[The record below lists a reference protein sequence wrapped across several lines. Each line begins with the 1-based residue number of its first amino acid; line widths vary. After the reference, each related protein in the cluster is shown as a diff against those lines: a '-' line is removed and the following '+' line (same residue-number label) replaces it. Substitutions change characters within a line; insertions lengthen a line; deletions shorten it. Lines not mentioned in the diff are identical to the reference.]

1 MDYLAFLTGLFL
13 LAAGVGCIFLRREG
27 RQFSR
32 WRSLAVALAAL
43 GMNIWVGIVVF
54 ALGMEHAPAI
64 IPALL
69 GAVFTMALMA
79 FCLSP
84 LSHGG
89 RSLLALKW
97 SAILAMFALVLSA
110 GLANLHSIGFVAP
123 ILAVSWVAG
132 WQLAGFHN
140 TLFGARKT
148 THPLLTAL
156 LLTSITAVG
165 LVPEAVQICY
175 DVHGRGNTPTR
186 IAFLAALAAAAACSI
201 AFCLILWSALY
212 QKNRNRLSPNLIRRR
227 QIGTSVV
234 LAVAVLL
241 CGNGAWLAHWLGNQA
256 QQKQTANL
264 LSALHLGANNFDTRQ
279 IDLIRGLP
287 AEVQDPAYIAL
298 RAKLLEIRE
307 AVPHNRF
314 TYLLGTR
321 NQRLVFLVDAEDPA
335 HKATFSAPGDP
346 VNAAPEKW
354 QPALAG
360 NSTFLGPYHDE
371 WGVWFSAVVP
381 IKDSH
386 QAVAALLSVDYPAAL
401 WLQPCAARRLAAM
414 VVTLSVA
421 LLLIALFGFHLIS
434 IETARRVE
442 SLSLHLS
449 DAMTAAELDTWECF
463 LRPFKLNLGEHI
475 AATLGWTGANAHASL
490 RKVARQIHPEDRQ
503 QLFRQIRAPG
513 NDRENSS
520 AHEFRLKDA
529 SGRWLWFM
537 LRGSVVQSRLDSD
550 HATRLVG
557 TILNIDERQRS
568 RLERDKQRQFAQ
580 HVMEAVPNG
589 LAVIS
594 AAGAL
599 TYVNPAFIRLARSGT
614 QSLVGKTLDS
624 LIAPL
629 PSAPAGNEGFEATL
643 ACLDGSWIPVQVFR
657 AALSESPQN
666 TDSILVVVDLTAAKE
681 AEQNLIR
688 SRAEAKRLALVAKRT
703 DNAVVIT
710 DAMGRIEWVNEG
722 FTKISGYSKDEVV
735 GQTPGRMLQRPDAS
749 GHARDLMREALR
761 EGKGFETEII
771 NYAKNGRAYI
781 VHIEGQ
787 PLVDKHGTLTGFMA
801 IERDVTQAR
810 RTSNLLEAVASI
822 STTLLAKRIEPAVWG
837 EILAAIGSAAN
848 ADRCYIFRIH
858 PHPVLGTPAMS
869 QSAEWNS
876 GAASPQ
882 LDNSQLQ
889 NFSFHENGYGR
900 WYHELRAGHEI
911 SGTLEQFPAEEQ
923 PMLAAQEI
931 RSLVVVPIFTGQHL
945 SGFMGFDA
953 CQDDRVWENWEI
965 SILRSAA
972 ANIGLRQVAQNE
984 ADALVFA
991 RDAAYNAALAAEAAN
1006 RAKSTFLATMSH
1018 EIRTPLNAVIGMAS
1032 LMESTPLNPQQQD
1045 FAETILTASNFLLEL
1060 INDILDYSRIE
1071 SGRIELDLTPFSL
1084 AELCRDALDVIRLGA
1099 MDKQIELI
1107 DRLDRG
1113 LPAHFVGDQARIRQI
1128 LVNLL
1133 NNAVKFTP
1141 AGFVSLI
1148 VNGHR
1153 AADHRWHLTF
1163 EVKDSGI
1170 GIAPEALERL
1180 FIPFVQADS
1189 STTRRFG
1196 GSGLGLAIS
1205 QRLAEVMEG
1214 SITVQSQLGQGSTVL
1229 VSLALDAATVT
1240 ATLPAVPHAPEFPAA
1255 RLHQFAQLKV
1265 LVAEDNPNN
1274 QKVIRLLLRHLGIEA
1289 DLVTDG
1295 QQAVSAARLTPYDL
1309 ILLDLQMPVMDGLQ
1323 ASREIRSLDRAPR
1336 PYIVALT
1343 ANAFQEDRDAASAAG
1358 MDAYLAKPINLAR
1371 LRDLLGKFLH
1381 RAPAAAAQPAC

>member
-13 LAAGVGCIFLRREG
+13 LAAGVGCVFLRREG

-43 GMNIWVGIVVF
+43 GAHIWVGIVVF
-54 ALGMEHAPAI
+54 ALGMDHAPAA

-69 GAVFTMALMA
+69 GALFTMALLA

-97 SAILAMFALVLSA
+97 TVILAMFSLVLSS
-110 GLANLHSIGFVAP
+110 GLANLHSPGFVAP

-132 WQLAGFHN
+132 WQFAGFHN
-140 TLFGARKT
+140 TLFGARQT
-148 THPLLTAL
+148 THPLATAL
-156 LLTSITAVG
+156 LLTTITAVG
-165 LVPEAVQICY
+165 LVPETVQICY
-175 DVHGRGNTPTR
+175 DVNGTGNAPAR
-186 IAFLAALAAAAACSI
+186 LAFLAALATGAACSV

-212 QKNRNRLSPNLIRRR
+212 QKNRNRLSHNLIRRR
-227 QIGTSVV
+227 YIGTSVI
-234 LAVAVLL
+234 LAVAVVL
-241 CGNGAWLAHWLGNQA
+241 CGNGAWLAYWLGNQA

-264 LSALHLGANNFDTRQ
+264 LSALHLGANNFDPAQ
-279 IDLIRGLP
+279 IELIRGLP
-287 AEVQDPAYIAL
+287 AEVGQPAYTAL
-298 RAKLLEIRE
+298 RAKLLEVRD
-307 AVPHNRF
+307 ALPHNRF

-321 NQRLVFLVDAEDPA
+321 SQRLVFLVDAEDPT

-346 VNAAPEKW
+346 VNDYPAKW

-360 NSTFLGPYHDE
+360 NATFLGPYHDQ

-381 IKDSH
+381 IKNPQ
-386 QAVAALLSVDYPAAL
+386 QAVIALLSVDYPAAL

-442 SLSLHLS
+442 SLSHHLS

-475 AATLGWTGANAHASL
+475 AATLGWTGTNSRASL
-490 RKVARQIHPEDRQ
+490 HKVLRQIHPEDRR
-503 QLFRQIRAPG
+503 QLFRNIRIPESG
-513 NDRENSS
+513 RENSS
-520 AHEFRLKDA
+520 SHEFRLKDA

-537 LRGSVVQSRLDSD
+537 LRGSVVQSRPDSD

-594 AAGAL
+594 AAGVL
-599 TYVNPAFIRLARSGT
+599 SYVNPAFIRLARSGAL
-614 QSLVGKTLDS
+614 SLVGKTLDS

-629 PSAPAGNEGFEATL
+629 PSDPAGNEGFEATL

-657 AALSESPQN
+657 AALSESSQN

-710 DAMGRIEWVNEG
+710 DARGRIEWVNEG
-722 FTKISGYSKDEVV
+722 FSKISGYSKEEVI
-735 GQTPGRMLQRPDAS
+735 GQTPGSMLQRPESSANS
-749 GHARDLMREALR
+749 RRLMRQSIR
-761 EGKGFETEII
+761 DSKGFETEII

-781 VHIEGQ
+781 VHIECQ
-787 PLVDKHGTLTGFMA
+787 PLMDRHGTLTGFMA

-810 RTSNLLEAVASI
+810 RSSNLLEAVASI

-858 PHPVLGTPAMS
+858 PHPVLDTPAMS

-876 GAASPQ
+876 GAATPQ
-882 LDNSQLQ
+882 LQNPQLQ
-889 NFSFHENGYGR
+889 NFSFQENGYGR
-900 WYHELRAGHEI
+900 WYRELLAGHEI
-911 SGTLEQFPAEEQ
+911 CGTLADFPAEEQ
-923 PMLAAQEI
+923 PMLVAQEI
-931 RSLVVVPIFTGQHL
+931 RSLVVVPIFTGQQL

-953 CQDDRVWENWEI
+953 CQEDRVWLNWEI

-972 ANIGLRQVAQNE
+972 ANIGLRQVAQDE
-984 ADALVFA
+984 ADALVLA
-991 RDAAYNAALAAEAAN
+991 RDAAHNAALAAEAAN

-1032 LMESTPLNPQQQD
+1032 LLESTPLSVQQQD
-1045 FAETILTASNFLLEL
+1045 FAQTILTASNFLLEL

-1071 SGRIELDLTPFSL
+1071 SGQLDLDLTPFSL
-1084 AELCRDALDVIRLGA
+1084 ADLCRDAFDVVRLGA
-1099 MDKQIELI
+1099 MDKHIDLI
-1107 DRLDRG
+1107 DHLAPHLPDHFLGDR
-1113 LPAHFVGDQARIRQI
+1113 ARIRQI

-1133 NNAVKFTP
+1133 SNAVKFTP

-1148 VNGHR
+1148 VDGQA
-1153 AADHRWHLTF
+1153 AADGQWHLTF

-1170 GIAPEALERL
+1170 GIAPEALARL

-1205 QRLAEVMEG
+1205 QRLAEVMGG
-1214 SITVQSQLGQGSTVL
+1214 SIAVQSVLDQGSTIL
-1229 VSLALDAATVT
+1229 VSLALHSTELAAPLAPV
-1240 ATLPAVPHAPEFPAA
+1240 LPAPECHAA
-1255 RLHQFAQLKV
+1255 QFSRLKV

-1274 QKVIRLLLRHLGIEA
+1274 QKVICLLLRHLGIEA
-1289 DLVTDG
+1289 DLVPDG
-1295 QQAVSAARLTPYDL
+1295 LQAVAAARRTAYDL
-1309 ILLDLQMPVMDGLQ
+1309 ILLDLQMPVMDGHQ
-1323 ASREIRSLDRAPR
+1323 ASRQIRALNLDRR
-1336 PYIVALT
+1336 PFIVALT
-1343 ANAFQEDRDAASAAG
+1343 ANAFQEDRDGARAAG
-1358 MDAYLAKPINLAR
+1358 MDDYLAKPINLTR
-1371 LRDLLGKFLH
+1371 VRDLLAKFLH
-1381 RAPAAAAQPAC
+1381 RPAARSGETITSI